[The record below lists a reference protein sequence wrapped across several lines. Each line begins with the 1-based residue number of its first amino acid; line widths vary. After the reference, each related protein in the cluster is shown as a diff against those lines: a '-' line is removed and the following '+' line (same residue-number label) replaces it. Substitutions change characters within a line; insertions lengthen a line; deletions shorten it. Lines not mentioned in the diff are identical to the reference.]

1 MKICYLILA
10 HNNPRHFQMLLDAI
24 ADSNSTVFVHV
35 DAKSSI
41 AEFRGEAR
49 SNVVFLDNRISIG
62 WGGFSMITASLNL
75 MRESLKCGEEHD
87 YYCLLSGNDY
97 PIKSVQY
104 IRQYLQEHHGRQF
117 MNLVEIPNDAV
128 GKPISRVTK
137 YCVSTESLQKY
148 RVPRVIAHK
157 ISRLINKLDIQR
169 GYQHALQGMKPYAGS
184 QWWALTR
191 PAVQHILEFV
201 AANPRVVKFFRNI
214 QIPDESF
221 FHTIIG
227 NSAFRE
233 NMQRSLS
240 FCDWSRGDRSC
251 PATID
256 EDHVEFFRKG
266 NVVLDDSY
274 GKGQLLFARKFPDDS
289 ARLIELVQKHV
300 W

>member
-10 HNNPRHFQMLLDAI
+10 HNNPRHFAKLLDAI
-24 ADSNSTVFVHV
+24 ADGSSSVFVHV
-35 DAKSSI
+35 DAKSAISD
-41 AEFRGEAR
+41 FRTRAR
-49 SNVVFLDNRISIG
+49 DNVIFLDNRVSIG

-75 MRESLKCGEEHD
+75 LRESLKSDAEHD

-104 IRQYLQEHHGRQF
+104 IGKYLEDNHGKQF
-117 MNLVEIPNDAV
+117 MNLVEIPNDTL
-128 GKPISRVTK
+128 GKPISRITK

-148 RVPRVIAHK
+148 LIPRLIAHK
-157 ISRLINKLDIQR
+157 ISRLISKLDIHR
-169 GYQHALQGMKPYAGS
+169 GYGHVLKDMKPCAGS

-191 PAVQHILEFV
+191 PAVQHIVEFV
-201 AANPRVVKFFRNI
+201 SVNPKVVKFFRNI

-240 FCDWSRGDRSC
+240 FCDWSGNRSC

-256 EDHVEFFRKG
+256 DAHVEFFREG
-266 NVVLDDSY
+266 DVVLDDSY

-289 ARLIELVQKHV
+289 ARLIELVHKHV